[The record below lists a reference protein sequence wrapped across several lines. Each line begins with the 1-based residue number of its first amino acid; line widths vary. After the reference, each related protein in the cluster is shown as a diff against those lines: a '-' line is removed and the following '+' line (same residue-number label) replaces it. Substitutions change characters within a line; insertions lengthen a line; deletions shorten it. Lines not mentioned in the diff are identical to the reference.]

1 MNDGKQRCA
10 WSVGTEK
17 EALYHDKHWGMPT
30 SDDNTLFEFIILE
43 AAQAGLSW
51 RTVLEKHD
59 GYKHY
64 YRDFDVQAVAKFDRQ
79 YLDIMLQDS
88 AIIRNKLKVNSSV
101 KNAQV
106 FIQIQQEFG
115 TFAHYLWAFVDGKPI
130 QGKISAYRQVPV
142 ETAVSKAL
150 SKDLKKRGMSFVG
163 PTIMYAY
170 MQAVGLVNDHELSCH
185 CYDKC
190 LRAAEAFN
198 L

>member
-1 MNDGKQRCA
+1 MNDGRQRCA
-10 WSVGTEK
+10 WAQETQK
-17 EALYHDKHWGMPT
+17 EALYHDLHWGMPT
-30 SDDNTLFEFIILE
+30 SDDKTLFEFIILE
-43 AAQAGLSW
+43 GAQAGLSW
-51 RTVLEKHD
+51 RTVLEKHA

-64 YRDFDVQAVAKFDRQ
+64 YQDFDVQAVAKFDQ
-79 YLDIMLQDS
+79 AYLDKMLLDP

-101 KNAQV
+101 KNARV

-115 TFAHYLWAFVDGKPI
+115 SFANYLWAFVDNQPI
-130 QGKISAYRQVPV
+130 QGKIQDYRQAPV
-142 ETAVSKAL
+142 ESAVSKAL

-185 CYDKC
+185 CYAKC
-190 LRAAEAFN
+190 LSAGEAFN